1 MAGDS
6 NPGDEAPRDLAAIL
20 RDLEALS
27 GQQQG
32 AHAELR
38 FAVSELSRSLATL
51 LETIRTERAQQ
62 HAKIADLQAQLAR
75 AEARLA
81 ELGDVPAGPAADDF
95 DQLRAA
101 AEQLR
106 QRTEALMR
114 EAMESGPLPPE
125 DEDASELAEEPAV
138 RAREAA
144 AAQTPEVP
152 EAQASA
158 EAGDASPLDASDGD
172 DELEGNG
179 LAEVAELPPRGAVLK
194 VFPGSPEPLRRA
206 AELAVESELDVAEQ
220 RDPFEEF
227 ELADDL
233 TSVELP
239 GEPVARSQRPARA
252 SAEAEEPRRTPEP
265 IAVTPRDARRRK
277 KLRRRKI
284 DARKLQGVEPTTA
297 LRAMVGAINPL
308 WTAGCNLDLVLALTD
323 GSTLRVAGGDTSP
336 LRVEDVEP
344 GTRARTTIT
353 ATREQLVPLFGR
365 LELTSEQ
372 SAPLIHGSR
381 RDADLLVG
389 WIDRAQK
396 LEVEPL

>member
-81 ELGDVPAGPAADDF
+81 ELGDAPVGPAADDF

-114 EAMESGPLPPE
+114 EAIESGPLPPADE
-125 DEDASELAEEPAV
+125 DEYELDGEPAASSVDVATPPLATDAEPSDAEAEHAPPLDDASEL
-138 RAREAA
+138 
-144 AAQTPEVP
+144 
-152 EAQASA
+152 
-158 EAGDASPLDASDGD
+158 
-172 DELEGNG
+172 EGSG
-179 LAEVAELPPRGAVLK
+179 LAEVAALPPRGAVLK

-206 AELAVESELDVAEQ
+206 AELAVESELDVAEP
-220 RDPFEEF
+220 RDPFDDL
-227 ELADDL
+227 ELAEDL
-233 TSVELP
+233 ASI
-239 GEPVARSQRPARA
+239 EPPDASAPPAQPARVA
-252 SAEAEEPRRTPEP
+252 GDAEPRRTPEP
-265 IAVTPRDARRRK
+265 IAITPRDARRRK

-308 WTAGCNLDLVLALTD
+308 WTAGCNLDLVIALTD
-323 GSTLRVAGGDTSP
+323 GSTLRVAGGDTAP